1 MSEETDT
8 NITVGLKED
17 LSPEPAENAH
27 LMKNFEDIE
36 TLKTQVQRLALHSGC
51 STAEPS
57 SAREKDNASP
67 PVSNTSERES
77 SLSLSSD
84 DTLNCD
90 DCRNTGHASNDVS
103 LTVDP
108 KNHELFS
115 NGDGSACQPDLSRPC
130 SQAKGIGAGADRY
143 FSRVNSSPETFLAM
157 EYNGSEIISRSHASD
172 NDLPGP
178 VFRTVSNCNEFDKT
192 VRPEPDRVTLNSI
205 ESFTSNTLFCD
216 PSARLYTDTS
226 SLSSI
231 STGTEFSAS
240 AVSLGDDY
248 NAESREAV
256 CDVDD
261 GTFME
266 VSLHGRNSYEKA
278 RNRSLDSGFEDHG
291 AKPKRKGFSGFL
303 TRGLFSKKS
312 REDSAPGWKLFGRIP
327 PKDSGTKDS
336 TQITSDYYAKQ
347 RANQIA
353 AAQSKGQSSDIMSTT
368 ALILENR
375 PVGLP
380 SKSPEETEKHKQEYE
395 AMVEAAKKKDEK
407 KKLQQQRRHEDRM
420 VQAANSWNKL
430 ILPNWETMKNT
441 KKVRDLWWLGLPPN
455 VRGKVWKIAIGNEL
469 NITHDLYEI
478 CRSRAEDRIR
488 LIQESKEAPG
498 SPETVSEPPSNKE
511 ASVKVIKLDVS
522 RTFPQ
527 LCIFQKGGPYH
538 DMMHSLLGAYAC
550 YRPDVGYVQGM
561 SFIAAILL
569 LNMEVADAF
578 VCFANL
584 LNRPCQV
591 SFFRMDEEMLTA
603 YYKTFEEFFLE
614 NLPQLYAHFSM
625 HHVTP
630 NLYLMEWVFLLF
642 SKSLPL
648 DVACRV
654 WDVYC
659 RDGEEFLFQ
668 TAIGIL
674 KFYEAILLQ
683 MDFIHAAQFLTKLP
697 EDISADLLFKHIETV
712 QMSIDKKKFLAILAH
727 YKDLCTDGIS

>member
-1 MSEETDT
+1 MEASTGFCVLVNFLNWYYQMPPYARKNAQVNIFGSEASDWYVRVSTMGKEYLPCTLRLGRMRLIQTGMSEETDT

-115 NGDGSACQPDLSRPC
+115 NGDSSACQPDLSRPC
-130 SQAKGIGAGADRY
+130 SQAKGIGAGLLMSPVLLTEDVPMNVGASNRLSSVLENMSLPLLYIPTTKQLVNGDERSKRSPVTTDTSSSGADRY

-303 TRGLFSKKS
+303 TRYVFAS
-312 REDSAPGWKLFGRIP
+312 
-327 PKDSGTKDS
+327 
-336 TQITSDYYAKQ
+336 
-347 RANQIA
+347 
-353 AAQSKGQSSDIMSTT
+353 
-368 ALILENR
+368 
-375 PVGLP
+375 
-380 SKSPEETEKHKQEYE
+380 
-395 AMVEAAKKKDEK
+395 
-407 KKLQQQRRHEDRM
+407 
-420 VQAANSWNKL
+420 
-430 ILPNWETMKNT
+430 
-441 KKVRDLWWLGLPPN
+441 
-455 VRGKVWKIAIGNEL
+455 
-469 NITHDLYEI
+469 
-478 CRSRAEDRIR
+478 
-488 LIQESKEAPG
+488 LIQE
-498 SPETVSEPPSNKE
+498 
-511 ASVKVIKLDVS
+511 
-522 RTFPQ
+522 
-527 LCIFQKGGPYH
+527 YH
-538 DMMHSLLGAYAC
+538 NWHYTCCSA
-550 YRPDVGYVQGM
+550 
-561 SFIAAILL
+561 
-569 LNMEVADAF
+569 
-578 VCFANL
+578 
-584 LNRPCQV
+584 
-591 SFFRMDEEMLTA
+591 
-603 YYKTFEEFFLE
+603 
-614 NLPQLYAHFSM
+614 
-625 HHVTP
+625 
-630 NLYLMEWVFLLF
+630 LF
-642 SKSLPL
+642 
-648 DVACRV
+648 C
-654 WDVYC
+654 
-659 RDGEEFLFQ
+659 FQ
-668 TAIGIL
+668 TARG
-674 KFYEAILLQ
+674 
-683 MDFIHAAQFLTKLP
+683 
-697 EDISADLLFKHIETV
+697 
-712 QMSIDKKKFLAILAH
+712 
-727 YKDLCTDGIS
+727 